1 MVTVHWLCGKA
12 SCNEAGTMGA
22 SSYTFIQEPFY
33 GTRYGRLMILW
44 KIMLLFVSCSLPSSQ
59 FSVKLRMWCWLFGD
73 VTGSCWCP
81 FLWTANGCFK
91 VCGDFK

>member
-1 MVTVHWLCGKA
+1 
-12 SCNEAGTMGA
+12 
-22 SSYTFIQEPFY
+22 
-33 GTRYGRLMILW
+33 
-44 KIMLLFVSCSLPSSQ
+44 MLLFVSCSLPSSQ